1 MDLHSENPVFHTYNN
16 SKIKYDGYIGGLLE
30 YVLYI
35 LNDKRVLERLWPV
48 TEKVFRNDITSRFL
62 ERVINFK
69 VNESR
74 LPFL

>member
-35 LNDKRVLERLWPV
+35 LNDKRVLERL
-48 TEKVFRNDITSRFL
+48 
-62 ERVINFK
+62 
-69 VNESR
+69 
-74 LPFL
+74 